1 MPTYLINGSS
11 PASLGLANPRL
22 SYGSLMPDVLK
33 LEHLTAAW
41 DADPIFTYGQQI
53 VLTLDGVTVFV
64 GKVRTFPRFAGPTA
78 ETTSYEVLGPFDW
91 LQRRALLQNQAV
103 VVAPATST
111 IPTLVPQGLA
121 ILGQS
126 DAGTSVLISAALVT
140 IIDQAIAAGVPIL
153 RGSITGFDY
162 AIAWDEVADLTIADA
177 IVRLLGSSPDA
188 VVFWD
193 YTTTTTGSPTPT
205 IKIGRRSNLTATSLS
220 IAPAGAGGT
229 GSYAL
234 FESLRL
240 TSRPDLVVPGVFIN
254 YRRINTVNG
263 SSYLAIDSQTAGSGT
278 ASAEN
283 ALCRTVTLAGS
294 AFTSNTVE
302 QACVT
307 AAIPSSLG
315 SGVLT
320 PASGSSFTSVLA
332 FLARSNKWL
341 LETGTSIT
349 KLTPSTQYLR
359 ALAPNSS
366 TGVME
371 EVSLHSPTLVREL
384 TEGAITTWMRDT
396 TLNRVAQ
403 EQEVSYEV
411 EGTRTIAGTVSD
423 AKGTVTRAFL
433 ATNAS
438 TQTYSFQ
445 ESSSFTPQE
454 PTPSGL
460 AAALYA
466 AMSGIQHE
474 GSFTLVESECTLAI
488 RPGKVVNLTGGRSE
502 WTTMAAMVQQISA
515 DLETGKTEI
524 QVGFPNQLGPAD
536 LVEIYRANRFKRG
549 ADRSAYRATGKF

>member
-1 MPTYLINGSS
+1 MPTFLINGSS

-22 SYGSLMPDVLK
+22 TYGSLMPDTLT

-78 ETTSYEVLGPFDW
+78 ETTSYQVLGPFDW

-111 IPTLVPQGLA
+111 VPTLVPQGLA

-126 DAGTSVLISAALVT
+126 DAGTSVLISSALATV
-140 IIDQAIAAGVPIL
+140 IDQAIAAGVSIL

-205 IKIGRRSNLTATSLS
+205 IKIGRRSNLTSTSLS

-263 SSYLAIDSQTAGSGT
+263 NNYLAIESESAGSGL

-283 ALCRTVTLAGS
+283 ALNRTVTLAGS
-294 AFTSNTVE
+294 SFTSSMVE

-307 AAIPSSLG
+307 AIIPTALG

-320 PASGSSFTSVLA
+320 PASGTDFTAVLA
-332 FLARSNKWL
+332 FFARGNKWL
-341 LETGTSIT
+341 LETGTSVT
-349 KLTPSTQYLR
+349 KLTPSTQFR
-359 ALAPNSS
+359 WALAPNAT

-371 EVSLHSPTLVREL
+371 EVTANTALTREL
-384 TEGAITTWMRDT
+384 TEGAITPWMRDT
-396 TLNRVAQ
+396 TLNRRGQ
-403 EQEVSYEV
+403 EQEFSYEV
-411 EGTRTIAGTVSD
+411 EATRTISGVSTTANGTI
-423 AKGTVTRAFL
+423 TRSCL
-433 ATNAS
+433 ATNCS

-445 ESSSFTPQE
+445 ESASSTLQE

-460 AAALYA
+460 AAAVYA
-466 AMSGIQHE
+466 AMSSLQHE

-488 RPGKVVNLTGGRSE
+488 RPGKVVNLTGGRTE
-502 WTTMAAMVQQISA
+502 WTTMAAVVQQVSA
-515 DLETGKTEI
+515 DLETGRTEI
-524 QVGFPNQLGPAD
+524 QVGFPTQLGPAD

-549 ADRSAYRATGKF
+549 ADRGSYRASGKY